1 MVSKFVAAVRESNRQ
16 LQDGWE
22 RYTPH
27 RERVTA
33 VLSEYA
39 GPGAS
44 LCILGAGNLNDV
56 RLDHLL
62 SSFAKI
68 HLVDLDVDSVTSAL
82 MRQRLNSRSGLC
94 VHGPIDLSGIL
105 DRLPTRAS
113 GAPAVT
119 HDLVGMLV
127 GNRCA
132 VAGQPFDVTAS
143 TGVLTQLIQSVA
155 DAALAPDDLVRVSL
169 ALRDKHLADLVHLT
183 RPGGALVLVSDVVS
197 TYTAPELSEAA
208 AHDLERLL
216 SVCIAA
222 KNFFTGTN
230 PYRILDLL
238 QTSFRDSVTDIRLV
252 DPWLWAVAPDR
263 QHLTYAIVARRRRD
277 VHQSTAAASPS
288 PFRAPPLRP

>member
-22 RYTPH
+22 RYAPH

-33 VLSEYA
+33 VLSDCA

-62 SSFAKI
+62 GSFAKI

-82 MRQRLNSRSGLC
+82 IRQRLNNRSGLC
-94 VHGPIDLSGIL
+94 VHGPIDLSGVL
-105 DRLPTRAS
+105 DKLPT
-113 GAPAVT
+113 GARHVPDVT
-119 HDLVGMLV
+119 HNLVGMLV

-143 TGVLTQLIQSVA
+143 TGMLTQLIQSVV
-155 DAALAPDDLVRVSL
+155 DAALAPDDLVRVSV
-169 ALRDKHLADLVHLT
+169 AVRDKHIADLVNLT
-183 RPGGALVLVSDVVS
+183 RPGGALILVSDVVS
-197 TYTAPELSEAA
+197 THTAPELSKAA
-208 AHDLERLL
+208 ADDLQRHL

-238 QTSFRDSVTDIRLV
+238 QTSFRDSVTNIRLV
-252 DPWLWAVAPDR
+252 DPWLWAVTPDR
-263 QHLTYAIVARRRRD
+263 QHLTYAIVARRRRNEYE
-277 VHQSTAAASPS
+277 STAAATSSP
-288 PFRAPPLRP
+288 PRVPRLRP